1 MTRDHRL
8 PKKRDAPSF
17 VGGRAQRPV
26 KTARSSELYERARRL
41 LPGGVNSPA
50 RSWGSVGG
58 EPLFFARGQGAHVW
72 DADGNE
78 LIDYVCS
85 WGPLILGHA
94 HPSVVKAVAD
104 AASLGTSYGA
114 PTEAEVQM
122 AELVCSAMPS
132 LEMVRFVNSG
142 TEATMSALRL
152 ARAVTGR
159 HKIVKLEGAY
169 HGHEDALLVKAGSGL
184 ATHGVPTSAG
194 IHPGYA
200 ADTLVAPYNDLGAVE
215 DLFRTNSG
223 KIAALI
229 VEPVAGNMGVV
240 LPAEGYL
247 QGLRALTSREGA
259 LLIFDEVI
267 SGFRVAFGGA
277 QAHYGV
283 APDITTLGK
292 IIGGGLP
299 VGAYG
304 GSREIMSRVAP
315 LGPMYQAGTLSGNPL
330 AMAAGLATIR
340 ELQRPGTYER
350 LEAKGARLEAG
361 LRKALATAEVPATI
375 TRAGSLLTLFF
386 NPGPV
391 TSWDSASRSD
401 TKAFSKFFHALAQS
415 GVYVPPSQYEA
426 WFLSLAHSD
435 ADIDTT
441 VQAVEKALASL
452 N

>member
-1 MTRDHRL
+1 
-8 PKKRDAPSF
+8 
-17 VGGRAQRPV
+17 V
-26 KTARSSELYERARRL
+26 KTTRSSELFSRARRR

-94 HPSVVKAVAD
+94 HPAVVKAVTE
-104 AASLGTSYGA
+104 AAGLGTSYGA

-142 TEATMSALRL
+142 TEATMSDLLL
-152 ARAVTGR
+152 ARAATGR
-159 HKIVKLEGAY
+159 HRIVKFEGAY

-200 ADTLVAPYNDLGAVE
+200 ADTLVAPYNDLTAVE
-215 DLFRTNSG
+215 KLFRDNP
-223 KIAALI
+223 KEIAAVI
-229 VEPVAGNMGVV
+229 VEPIAGNMGVV
-240 LPAEGYL
+240 LPVAGYL
-247 QGLRALTSREGA
+247 EGLRAVTRKHGA

-267 SGFRVAFGGA
+267 SGFRLGLGGA
-277 QAHYGV
+277 QAAYRV
-283 APDITTLGK
+283 MPDITTLGK

-304 GSREIMSRVAP
+304 GSAEVMSRVAP

-330 AMAAGLATIR
+330 AMAAGLATLR
-340 ELQRPGTYER
+340 ELQKPGTYER
-350 LEAKGARLEAG
+350 LEAKGSRLETG
-361 LRKALATAEVPATI
+361 LRKTLARRQVPATI

-391 TSWDSASRSD
+391 TGWDSASRSD
-401 TKAFSKFFHALAQS
+401 TRAFSKLFHALARS
-415 GVYVPPSQYEA
+415 GVYIPPSQYEA
-426 WFLSLAHSD
+426 WFLSLAHSE
-435 ADIDTT
+435 ADIDATIA
-441 VQAVEKALASL
+441 AVDRALAA
-452 N
+452 

>member
-1 MTRDHRL
+1 
-8 PKKRDAPSF
+8 
-17 VGGRAQRPV
+17 V
-26 KTARSSELYERARRL
+26 KTTRSSELFSRARRR

-94 HPSVVKAVAD
+94 HPAVVKAVTE
-104 AASLGTSYGA
+104 AAGLGTSYGA

-152 ARAVTGR
+152 ARAATGR
-159 HKIVKLEGAY
+159 HRIVKFEGAY

-200 ADTLVAPYNDLGAVE
+200 ADTLVAPYNDLTAVE
-215 DLFRTNSG
+215 KLFRDNP
-223 KIAALI
+223 KEIAAVI
-229 VEPVAGNMGVV
+229 VEPIAGNMGVV
-240 LPAEGYL
+240 LPVAGYL
-247 QGLRALTSREGA
+247 EGLRAVTRKHGA

-267 SGFRVAFGGA
+267 SGFRLGLGGA
-277 QAHYGV
+277 QAAYRV
-283 APDITTLGK
+283 MPDITTLGK

-304 GSREIMSRVAP
+304 GSAEVMSRVAP

-330 AMAAGLATIR
+330 AMAAGLATLR
-340 ELQRPGTYER
+340 ELQKPGTYER
-350 LEAKGARLEAG
+350 LEAKGSRLETG
-361 LRKALATAEVPATI
+361 LRKTLARRQVPATI

-391 TSWDSASRSD
+391 TGWDSASRSD
-401 TKAFSKFFHALAQS
+401 TRAFSKLFHALARS
-415 GVYVPPSQYEA
+415 GVYIPPSQYEA
-426 WFLSLAHSD
+426 WFLSLAHSE
-435 ADIDTT
+435 ADIDATIA
-441 VQAVEKALASL
+441 AVDRALAA
-452 N
+452 

>member
-1 MTRDHRL
+1 M
-8 PKKRDAPSF
+8 
-17 VGGRAQRPV
+17 
-26 KTARSSELYERARRL
+26 KTTRSSELFSRARRR

-94 HPSVVKAVAD
+94 HPAVVKAVTE
-104 AASLGTSYGA
+104 AAGLGTSYGA

-152 ARAVTGR
+152 ARAATGR
-159 HKIVKLEGAY
+159 HRIVKFEGAY

-200 ADTLVAPYNDLGAVE
+200 ADTLVAPYNDLTAVE
-215 DLFRTNSG
+215 KLFRDNP
-223 KIAALI
+223 KEIAAVI
-229 VEPVAGNMGVV
+229 VEPIAGNMGVV
-240 LPAEGYL
+240 LPVAGYL
-247 QGLRALTSREGA
+247 EGLRAVTRKHGA

-267 SGFRVAFGGA
+267 SGFRLGLGGA
-277 QAHYGV
+277 QAAYRV
-283 APDITTLGK
+283 MPDITTLGK

-304 GSREIMSRVAP
+304 GSAEVMSRVAP

-330 AMAAGLATIR
+330 AMAAGLATLR
-340 ELQRPGTYER
+340 ELQKPGTYER
-350 LEAKGARLEAG
+350 LEAKGSRLETG
-361 LRKALATAEVPATI
+361 LRKTLARRQVPATI

-391 TSWDSASRSD
+391 TGWDSASRSD
-401 TKAFSKFFHALAQS
+401 TRAFSKLFHALARS
-415 GVYVPPSQYEA
+415 GVYIPPSQYEA
-426 WFLSLAHSD
+426 WFLSLAHSE
-435 ADIDTT
+435 ADIDATIA
-441 VQAVEKALASL
+441 AVDRALAA
-452 N
+452 

>member
-1 MTRDHRL
+1 M
-8 PKKRDAPSF
+8 PST
-17 VGGRAQRPV
+17 V
-26 KTARSSELYERARRL
+26 KTTRSSELFSRARRR

-94 HPSVVKAVAD
+94 HPAVVKAVTE
-104 AASLGTSYGA
+104 AAGLGTSYGA

-159 HKIVKLEGAY
+159 HRIVKFEGAY

-200 ADTLVAPYNDLGAVE
+200 ADTLVAPYNDLTAVE
-215 DLFRTNSG
+215 KLFRDNP
-223 KIAALI
+223 KEIAAVI
-229 VEPVAGNMGVV
+229 VEPIAGNMGVV
-240 LPAEGYL
+240 LPVAGYL
-247 QGLRALTSREGA
+247 EGLRAVTRKHGA

-267 SGFRVAFGGA
+267 SGFRLGLGGA
-277 QAHYGV
+277 QAAYRV
-283 APDITTLGK
+283 MPDITTLGK

-304 GSREIMSRVAP
+304 GSAEVMSRVAP

-330 AMAAGLATIR
+330 AMAAGLATLR
-340 ELQRPGTYER
+340 ELQKPGTYER
-350 LEAKGARLEAG
+350 LEAKGSRLETG
-361 LRKALATAEVPATI
+361 LRKTLARRQVPATI

-391 TSWDSASRSD
+391 TGWDSASRSD
-401 TKAFSKFFHALAQS
+401 TRAFSKLFHALARS
-415 GVYVPPSQYEA
+415 GVYIPPSQYEA
-426 WFLSLAHSD
+426 WFLSLAHSE
-435 ADIDTT
+435 ADIDATIA
-441 VQAVEKALASL
+441 AVDRALAA
-452 N
+452 